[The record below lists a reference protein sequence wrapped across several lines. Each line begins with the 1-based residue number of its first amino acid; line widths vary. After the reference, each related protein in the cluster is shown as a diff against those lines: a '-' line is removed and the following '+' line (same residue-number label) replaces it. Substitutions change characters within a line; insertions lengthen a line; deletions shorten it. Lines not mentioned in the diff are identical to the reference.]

1 MYIGGPCME
10 IKTEAVGDDI
20 TGCPSTAGVFDFTA
34 DKFSVVICLLHLLCV
49 VSFRSAT
56 GLKILL
62 TK

>member
-1 MYIGGPCME
+1 ME